1 MATETVTPAP
11 EPLDHQFIRLRRGV
25 TLAVSHSA
33 AHPPAHPT
41 AQPQPSPA
49 LVFLHGGL
57 GNRYNWRTQYEF
69 AQSQG
74 WEALNYDLAGHGE
87 SSSYSRYSIG
97 RHQRDLARLLGHF
110 HITSPILCC
119 HSYGV
124 PIGLEW
130 AQRHQAA
137 ALVLV
142 AGGTHDLAP
151 WWEIPLMKALEW
163 GGRYLFHWDW
173 LQKQTKM
180 LSSQV
185 EHETIDRFL
194 TESPVPTEAEPYEAL
209 EIFWGYNYFE
219 RRRFKKIK
227 VPVLVIS
234 GGQDS
239 MFSREMG
246 EALAAVFPK
255 GEHLHLPDAG
265 HLMIAEYPE
274 VVNSAIASFIAR
286 L

>member
-1 MATETVTPAP
+1 MGIETATSAP
-11 EPLDHQFIRLRRGV
+11 ESERPDCQLVSLRRGV
-25 TLAVSHSA
+25 TLAVSHTPA
-33 AHPPAHPT
+33 NPIAQHP
-41 AQPQPSPA
+41 SESA

-57 GNRYNWRTQYEF
+57 GNRSNWRNQYEF

-87 SSSYSRYSIG
+87 SSRYKRYAIG
-97 RHQRDLARLLGHF
+97 RHQRDLTRLLRHF
-110 HITSPILCC
+110 NITSPVLCC

-137 ALVLV
+137 GLILV

-151 WWEIPLMKALEW
+151 WWEIPLMKALAW
-163 GGRYLFHWDW
+163 GGRHLFHWDW
-173 LQKQTKM
+173 LQQQTKT
-180 LSSQV
+180 LSSRF
-185 EHETIDRFL
+185 EHKTIERFL
-194 TESPVPTEAEPYEAL
+194 KESPVPTAAEPYEAL

-219 RRRFKKIK
+219 RRRFKRIK
-227 VPVLVIS
+227 VPVLVMS

-239 MFSREMG
+239 MFSEEMG
-246 EALAAVFPK
+246 EALAAVFSK

-274 VVNSAIASFIAR
+274 IVNEAIAAFM
-286 L
+286 LHL

>member
-1 MATETVTPAP
+1 MAIEPFTPAP
-11 EPLDHQFIRLRRGV
+11 ESERPDRQLVCLRKGV
-25 TLAVSHSA
+25 TLAVSHVPA
-33 AHPPAHPT
+33 NPIAHKPLA
-41 AQPQPSPA
+41 PA

-87 SSSYSRYSIG
+87 SSHYSRYSIG
-97 RHQRDLARLLGHF
+97 RHQRDLTRLLRRF
-110 HITSPILCC
+110 DITAPVLCC

-137 ALVLV
+137 GLILV

-151 WWEIPLMKALEW
+151 WWEIPLMKSLEW
-163 GGRYLFHWDW
+163 GGRHLFHWDW
-173 LQKQTKM
+173 LQQKTKM
-180 LSSQV
+180 LSSRID
-185 EHETIDRFL
+185 HKTIERFL
-194 TESPVPTEAEPYEAL
+194 DESPVPTEAEPYEAL

-227 VPVLVIS
+227 VPVLVMS
-234 GGQDS
+234 GGKDS
-239 MFSREMG
+239 MFSKEMG

-265 HLMIAEYPE
+265 HLMIAEYPV
-274 VVNSAIASFIAR
+274 VVNEAISTFIAR